1 MLLSCPKCGKEIDS
15 ANINIAKDI
24 AFCASCGEVYNI
36 SKLTVESTV
45 ESTPQEQPTDTAAA
59 PTEQAP
65 TPPHVEAAEEKTEL
79 NVILK
84 AYDEDKKI
92 SVIKEV
98 REIFDLGLKEARDIV
113 EGAPKLLKK
122 GVSKKEAA
130 QIRYRINTAGGIVE
144 IQSTGAAVPRAKAG
158 LCAKCGAQIK
168 EGLKFCTKCGTPIGA
183 VAASTAQAVSVE
195 PPKTVPLCA
204 KCGAQIKEG
213 LKFCTKCGAPVGV
226 AAVSTAQAV
235 PTEPLQTEPL
245 FVQSSNKGIFVKQVF
260 GFYDGNKVTLVFYL
274 DIKKDKNLLS
284 KDHKNNFMLYVDAQL
299 IAEGNHS
306 LNFFAKKRTVI
317 ETQYKFSSGVKLI
330 QCFFKEGS
338 PNCFLNIFVNEEYI
352 GGDQF

>member
-168 EGLKFCTKCGTPIGA
+168 EGLKFCTKCG
-183 VAASTAQAVSVE
+183 
-195 PPKTVPLCA
+195 
-204 KCGAQIKEG
+204 
-213 LKFCTKCGAPVGV
+213 APVGV